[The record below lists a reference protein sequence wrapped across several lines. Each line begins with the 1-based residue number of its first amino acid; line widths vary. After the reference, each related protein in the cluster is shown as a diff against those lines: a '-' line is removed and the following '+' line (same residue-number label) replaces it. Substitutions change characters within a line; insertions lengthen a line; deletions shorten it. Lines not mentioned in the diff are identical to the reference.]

1 MTANTFDFSDR
12 IARGIPPAP
21 KAAPGGGRVAFDF
34 TTAFPDPDSFPAD
47 GLLEALGRALKDEGK
62 DLVYYPHPQGH
73 PAMREFIAEKLE
85 QERGMNVSPDQI
97 LLTTGSGQAV
107 ARYVELLTDPG
118 DIILTEKFSYSGTMG
133 IMRRHGARLVGV
145 DVDEEG
151 IIPSALDDI
160 LTSLRDR
167 GQRAKFLYT
176 IPTFQ
181 NPTGTDMSLGRRQDV
196 LDVAQRHRLP
206 IFEDDCY
213 ADLRFDGENSPA
225 IQSLDQEGSVLYC
238 GSFSK
243 IVAPGMRLGFMAA
256 PPSIIDAVK
265 AIHLGATPSQF
276 SALATLYYLQDHLDE
291 HVQEL
296 REIFRSRKDTA
307 VAAVGEY
314 FGSRAECSDPDGGL
328 YLWLKLPEG
337 ANTAAVLAKARERQI
352 GYGPGTNFSPGQDA
366 YNYLRLCYGH
376 LTHDTIRQGVANL
389 AAFLEEEGMLE

>member
-1 MTANTFDFSDR
+1 MTANAFDFSDR

-21 KAAPGGGRVAFDF
+21 KAAAGGGRVEFDF

-47 GLLEALGRALKDEGK
+47 GLHEALGRALKDEGK

-73 PAMREFIAEKLE
+73 PAMREFISQKLE
-85 QERGMNVSPDQI
+85 RERGMNVSADQI
-97 LLTTGSGQAV
+97 ILTTGSGQAV

-133 IMRRHGARLVGV
+133 IMRRHGARLIGV
-145 DVDEEG
+145 DIDEEG
-151 IIPSALDDI
+151 IIPSALDEV

-213 ADLRFDGENSPA
+213 ADLRFDGENSPS

-243 IVAPGMRLGFMAA
+243 IVAPGMRLGYMAA
-256 PPSIIDAVK
+256 PPSVINAVQ

-276 SALATLYYLQDHLDE
+276 SALATMYYLRDHMDE

-296 REIFRSRKDTA
+296 REIFRSKKDTA

-328 YLWLKLPEG
+328 YLWLRLPEG
-337 ANTAAVLAKARERQI
+337 ANTATALAKARERGI
-352 GYGPGTNFSPGQDA
+352 SYGPGTNFSPGQDA

-376 LTHDTIRQGVANL
+376 LTRDVIRHGVANL